1 MLAQLINLANK
12 DKITSNNKHI
22 QVQLQ
27 RNVLEKQLP
36 RCEFYSLG
44 KTYRVT
50 LR

>member
-27 RNVLEKQLP
+27 RNVPEKQLP
-36 RCEFYSLG
+36 RCKFYSLG
-44 KTYRVT
+44 KTYRFT